1 MSASPDRKADLAAV
15 WAAVPVAIVVLG
27 AVAIQTSGG
36 WDAIAF
42 YFLRLFGVVVTALVA
57 IVLGIM
63 ALTGQTK
70 KKEKASLAVFVSIIA
85 IVAAFVLMSE
95 P

>member
-15 WAAVPVAIVVLG
+15 WAAVPVVIVALG
-27 AVAIQTSGG
+27 AVAIQASEG

-42 YFLRLFGVVVTALVA
+42 YFLRLFGVVITALVA
-57 IVLGIM
+57 IAFGVL
-63 ALTGQTK
+63 ALTGRTK

-85 IVAAFVLMSE
+85 IVAAFALTSE